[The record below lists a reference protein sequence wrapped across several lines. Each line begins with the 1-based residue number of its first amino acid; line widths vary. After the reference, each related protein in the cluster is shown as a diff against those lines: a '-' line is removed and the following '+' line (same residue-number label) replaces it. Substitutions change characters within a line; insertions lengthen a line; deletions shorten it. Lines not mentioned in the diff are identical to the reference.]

1 MVDEY
6 IEWLARWYGD
16 QVRPLLVQHVPE
28 RIEAIDRDLD
38 RLRLLRS
45 SGQQGLPICFL
56 GNSGVGKSTL
66 LNAMVAGELSVLPQ
80 GGVGPLTAQAT
91 VVCFSRERFFRA
103 TYLPRRN
110 LNMLLFGLE
119 RHHEARLRQAGQP
132 VQDRGGEVVQGL
144 SPEELRDLNDGM
156 PEVEV
161 RPDEPADDKLE
172 GMIRQAKLMIL
183 GQQFAEAALPY
194 LLDALRLAIG
204 QQPRWGTTL
213 RPEHALNLDGVR
225 EALERA
231 TRPAYERRAGAD
243 MAGFLQ
249 ELYLHAAGYLSP
261 LIRTLE
267 VGWDAPFLSNGVQLV
282 DLPGLGVANDEYRKV
297 TTDYIRTARAVVL
310 VVDRSGFSE
319 ASADLL
325 RSTGFLNA
333 LLHESHETETL
344 PVHLLVAV
352 TKLDQVAE
360 DERDREKQT
369 RPTGARRWIEHFNEA
384 CEKSVSLLRSQVRE
398 NLARIA
404 EEGPEQTRDE
414 RRAALDRIRDSLEV
428 HPVSG
433 REYRRLL
440 LNEEDE
446 PARIKSVEQSRVPQ
460 LIEAVQRVSE
470 EHSSHVRAQLLSA
483 ARDVHTRLVN
493 LLGLLQTQWETDVRA
508 EEEAAQLQRELAQ
521 FLEPL
526 RSQLLVRQGG
536 FREFLRVG
544 VPREIESR
552 LAEAALTAKEDIG
565 RYVRRLENYHWA
577 TLRAAVRRGGTYVGA
592 RHVDLAN
599 ELTLRF
605 EEPVA
610 VVWSKHILS
619 VLRSRTRELGD
630 DYVQMVGEVVG
641 WAQGQGTR
649 VQPKLVE
656 ALHQDLKGEVRG
668 LSSVG
673 REEIDKLREKVK
685 TQLVDKVGDRVR
697 RKCLEFVDSKR
708 DQGTG
713 VKKRLIHFFHDELV
727 AAVVDAATPVARR
740 VLSGNYEEVQQEI
753 SSTFERFKDPLE
765 RAAAEIVND
774 ERSRMRRSDAQRRK
788 KVLELLQQALSAQEG
803 QAEKL
808 TLKAKVAS

>member
-1 MVDEY
+1 MSVEDY
-6 IEWLARWYGD
+6 VEWLERWYSD
-16 QVRPLLVQHVPE
+16 EVRPLLEQHVPE
-28 RIEAIDRDLD
+28 RLDAIDRDLE
-38 RLRLLRS
+38 RLRQLRS
-45 SGQQGLPICFL
+45 AGQQGLPICFL

-66 LNAMVAGELSVLPQ
+66 LNAMVAGELTVLPQ

-91 VVCFSRERFFRA
+91 IVSFSKERYFRA

-110 LNMLLFGLE
+110 LNMLMFGLE
-119 RHHEARLRQAGQP
+119 RHLEARLRQEGKP
-132 VQDRGGEVVQGL
+132 VQDRGAELVRDL
-144 SPEELRDLNDGM
+144 SPEEM
-156 PEVEV
+156 QEVEV
-161 RPDEPADDKLE
+161 ALPAAPAGADEPADDKIE
-172 GMIRQAKLMIL
+172 GLIRQARLLVL
-183 GQQFAEAALPY
+183 GNQFAEAELPY
-194 LLDALRLAIG
+194 LLDTLRRALG
-204 QQPRWGTTL
+204 QEPRWGTTL
-213 RPEHALNLDGVR
+213 LPEHEAQLDGVR
-225 EALERA
+225 TALDRA
-231 TRPAYERRAGAD
+231 GKAPYERRAGVD
-243 MAGFLQ
+243 MPGFLDD
-249 ELYLHAAGYLSP
+249 LYRHAAGYLSP

-267 VGWDAPFLSNGVQLV
+267 VGWDAPFLSSGVQLI

-297 TTDYIRTARAVVL
+297 TTDWIRSARAVVL

-333 LLHESHETETL
+333 LLHESHEADTL

-369 RPTGARRWIEHFNEA
+369 RPGAARRWIEHFDEA
-384 CEKSVSLLRSQVRE
+384 CEKSVSLLRGQVRE

-404 EEGPEQTRDE
+404 EEGPEQTRVE

-440 LNEEDE
+440 LQDEDE
-446 PARIKSVEQSRVPQ
+446 PARIRSEQQSRVPQ
-460 LIEAVQRVSE
+460 LIEAVKRVAQ
-470 EHSSHVRAQLLSA
+470 EHTGHVERQLLSS
-483 ARDVHTRLVN
+483 ARDVQTRLVN

-508 EEEAAQLQRELAQ
+508 EEEAAQLQRELAT

-552 LAEAALTAKEDIG
+552 LAEASLTAKEDIG
-565 RYVRRLENYHWA
+565 KYVRKLENYHWA

-619 VLRSRTRELGD
+619 ALRARTRELGD
-630 DYVQMVGEVVG
+630 DYVQMVGEVAD
-641 WAQGQGTR
+641 WARSQGTR
-649 VQPKLVE
+649 VQPRLVE
-656 ALHQDLKGEVRG
+656 ALHEDLKGEVRG

-697 RKCLEFVDSKR
+697 KKCLQFVDSKR
-708 DQGTG
+708 DQGVG

-727 AAVVDAATPVARR
+727 AAVVDAATPVARK
-740 VLSGNYEEVQQEI
+740 VLSANYEEVQQEI
-753 SSTFERFKDPLE
+753 SATFDRFKDPLE
-765 RAAAEIVND
+765 RAAAGIVD
-774 ERSRMRRSDAQRRK
+774 EERTRARRSDAQRRRR
-788 KVLELLQQALSAQEG
+788 VLETLHIAIKSQEG
-803 QAEKL
+803 MAERMSSK
-808 TLKAKVAS
+808 KAAS